1 MDRVAL
7 QGMRAEDIIA
17 LFKQAIIRRQ
27 FQAQFLSMTFEE
39 IQAAA
44 QARVPGA
51 QKAWKLR
58 ADGRFDK

>member
-27 FQAQFLSMTFEE
+27 FPAQFLSMTFEE

-44 QARVPGA
+44 RARVPGA
-51 QKAWKLR
+51 QKAWKLLV
-58 ADGRFDK
+58 DGRFDK

>member
-1 MDRVAL
+1 MDRETL

-27 FQAQFLSMTFEE
+27 FPAQFLSMTFEE

-44 QARVPGA
+44 RARVPGA
-51 QKAWKLR
+51 QKAWKLLV
-58 ADGRFDK
+58 DGRFDK